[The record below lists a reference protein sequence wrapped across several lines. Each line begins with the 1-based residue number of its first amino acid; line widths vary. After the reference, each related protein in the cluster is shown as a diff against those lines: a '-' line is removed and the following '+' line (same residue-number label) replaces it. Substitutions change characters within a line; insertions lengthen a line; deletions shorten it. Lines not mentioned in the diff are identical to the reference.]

1 MARQRTGDILVG
13 LFVLAMLGTLFVG
26 IMLLTGRSGPA
37 DRYYT
42 VYPNVT
48 DIGFGTAV
56 LYEGYPVGRVEAVT
70 PRPADTGMEF
80 LVEFSVIRGWRIPAD
95 SVAAVVTPR
104 VLAPLAI
111 EIRGG
116 TSDQTLQ
123 PGDAL
128 VGIPGQNLFAAMGL
142 LANRLSTVDF
152 SRIDPLLAVLGDS
165 LEEVRTIVSSDGKEA
180 LAQLRDLLSSA
191 NRALPSLLA
200 ELERFSRSLNAT
212 ADEIRLMINSGN
224 REKVERILSNL
235 DRSSA
240 DVQRTT
246 LDTRR
251 LMEQLAKIVESSEG
265 DIHQS
270 TNDARYVLGLLA
282 RDIDTIM
289 HNVDAT
295 SRNIQEFSREIRAN
309 PGLLIR
315 GARVND
321 AAATP

>member
-1 MARQRTGDILVG
+1 MTRRSGDILVG
-13 LFVLAMLGTLFVG
+13 LFVLAMLAALIVG
-26 IMLLTGRSGPA
+26 IALLTGRSGPA

-42 VYPNVT
+42 VYRNVT

-56 LYEGYPVGRVEAVT
+56 LYEGYPVGQVEAVT

-116 TSDQTLQ
+116 TSEQMLQ
-123 PGDAL
+123 PGEML

-152 SRIDPLLAVLGDS
+152 SRIDPLLAVLDES
-165 LEEVRTIVSSDGKEA
+165 LQGVRDIVLSDGKKA
-180 LAQLRDLLSSA
+180 SAQLADLLSSA
-191 NRALPSLLA
+191 NRALPPLLA
-200 ELERFSRSLNAT
+200 ELERLSRSLDAT
-212 ADEIRLMINSGN
+212 AEEIVLMINPRN

-240 DVQRTT
+240 DVQLTT
-246 LDTRR
+246 QDTRR
-251 LMEQLAKIVESSEG
+251 LTEQLAKIVESSEG
-265 DIHQS
+265 DVHQS
-270 TNDARYVLGLLA
+270 MNDARYILGLLA

-289 HNVDAT
+289 HNVEGT
-295 SRNIQEFSREIRAN
+295 SRNIEEFSRQIRAD
-309 PGLLIR
+309 PSLLIY

-321 AAATP
+321 EAAGP

>member
-1 MARQRTGDILVG
+1 MTRRPGDILVG
-13 LFVLAMLGTLFVG
+13 LFVLAMLAALIVG
-26 IMLLTGRSGPA
+26 IALLTGRSGPA

-42 VYPNVT
+42 VYRNVT

-56 LYEGYPVGRVEAVT
+56 LYEGYPVGQVEAVT

-116 TSDQTLQ
+116 TSEQMLQ
-123 PGDAL
+123 PGEML
-128 VGIPGQNLFAAMGL
+128 VAIPGQNLFAAMGL

-152 SRIDPLLAVLGDS
+152 SRIDPLLAVLDES
-165 LEEVRTIVSSDGKEA
+165 LQGVRDIVLSDGKKA
-180 LAQLRDLLSSA
+180 SAQLADLLSSA
-191 NRALPSLLA
+191 NRALPPLLA
-200 ELERFSRSLNAT
+200 ELERLSRSLDAT
-212 ADEIRLMINSGN
+212 AEEIVLMINPRN

-240 DVQRTT
+240 DVELTT
-246 LDTRR
+246 QDTRR
-251 LMEQLAKIVESSEG
+251 LTEQLAKIVESSEG
-265 DIHQS
+265 DVHQS
-270 TNDARYVLGLLA
+270 MNDARYILGLLA

-289 HNVDAT
+289 HNVEGT
-295 SRNIQEFSREIRAN
+295 SRNIEEFSRQIRAD
-309 PGLLIR
+309 PSLLIY

-321 AAATP
+321 EAAGP

>member
-1 MARQRTGDILVG
+1 MTRRSGDILVG
-13 LFVLAMLGTLFVG
+13 LFVLAMLAALIVG
-26 IMLLTGRSGPA
+26 IALLTGRSGPA

-42 VYPNVT
+42 VYRNVT

-56 LYEGYPVGRVEAVT
+56 LYEGYPVGQVEAVT
-70 PRPADTGMEF
+70 PQPADTGMEF

-116 TSDQTLQ
+116 TSEQMLQ
-123 PGDAL
+123 PGEML

-152 SRIDPLLAVLGDS
+152 SRIDPLLAVLDES
-165 LEEVRTIVSSDGKEA
+165 LQGVRDIVLSDGKKA
-180 LAQLRDLLSSA
+180 SAQLADLLSSA
-191 NRALPSLLA
+191 NRALPPLLA
-200 ELERFSRSLNAT
+200 ELERLSRSLDAT
-212 ADEIRLMINSGN
+212 AEEIVLMINPRN

-240 DVQRTT
+240 DVQLTT
-246 LDTRR
+246 QDTRR
-251 LMEQLAKIVESSEG
+251 LTEQLAKIVESSEG
-265 DIHQS
+265 DVHQS
-270 TNDARYVLGLLA
+270 MNDARYILGLLA

-289 HNVDAT
+289 HNVEGT
-295 SRNIQEFSREIRAN
+295 SRNIEEFSRQIRAD
-309 PGLLIR
+309 PSLLIY

-321 AAATP
+321 EAAGP

>member
-1 MARQRTGDILVG
+1 MGRRTGDILVG
-13 LFVLAMLGTLFVG
+13 LFVLATLGTLFVG

-48 DIGFGTAV
+48 DIGFSTAV
-56 LYEGYPVGRVEAVT
+56 LYEGYPVGQVEAVT
-70 PRPADTGMEF
+70 PRPADRGMEF

-116 TSDQTLQ
+116 TSDQMLQ

-152 SRIDPLLAVLGDS
+152 SRIDPLLAVLDDS
-165 LEEVRTIVSSDGKEA
+165 LQEVRTIVSSDGKET

-235 DRSSA
+235 DRASA

-246 LDTRR
+246 QDTRG

-289 HNVDAT
+289 HNADAT

>member
-1 MARQRTGDILVG
+1 
-13 LFVLAMLGTLFVG
+13 LFVVAMLAALIVG
-26 IMLLTGRSGPA
+26 IALLTGRSGPA

-42 VYPNVT
+42 VYRNVT

-56 LYEGYPVGRVEAVT
+56 LYEGYPVGQVEAVT

-116 TSDQTLQ
+116 TSEQMLQ
-123 PGDAL
+123 PGEML
-128 VGIPGQNLFAAMGL
+128 VAIPGQNLFAAMGL

-152 SRIDPLLAVLGDS
+152 SRIDPLLAVLDES
-165 LEEVRTIVSSDGKEA
+165 LQGVRDIVLSDGKKA
-180 LAQLRDLLSSA
+180 SAQLADLLSSA
-191 NRALPSLLA
+191 NRALPPLLA
-200 ELERFSRSLNAT
+200 ELERLSRSLDAT
-212 ADEIRLMINSGN
+212 AEEMMLMINPRN

-240 DVQRTT
+240 DVQLTT
-246 LDTRR
+246 QDTRR
-251 LMEQLAKIVESSEG
+251 LTEQLAKIVESSEG
-265 DIHQS
+265 DVHQS
-270 TNDARYVLGLLA
+270 MNDARYILGLLA

-289 HNVDAT
+289 HNVEGT
-295 SRNIQEFSREIRAN
+295 SRNIEEFSRQIRAD
-309 PGLLIR
+309 PSLLIY

-321 AAATP
+321 EAAGP